1 MNKFKKSLMALMIVV
16 GTCTAPVAALSSFGQ
31 ELEGADGQV
40 VDANTKTTSA
50 CLGMV
55 EVRHYLR

>member
-40 VDANTKTTSA
+40 VDANTKTN
-50 CLGMV
+50 
-55 EVRHYLR
+55 